1 MSERSE
7 RIIKHV
13 ASARS
18 AELLIRTP
26 PQAVAAM
33 SERSERII
41 KHVASAR
48 SAELLI
54 RTPPEAVAAMSERS
68 ERSPRLTGRVA

>member
-7 RIIKHV
+7 RIIEQV

-26 PQAVAAM
+26 PKAV
-33 SERSERII
+33 
-41 KHVASAR
+41 
-48 SAELLI
+48 
-54 RTPPEAVAAMSERS
+54 
-68 ERSPRLTGRVA
+68 GG